1 MDFNLVFK
9 FILAFLIGAV
19 IGLEREVNE
28 KKHLLEGSKKTAI
41 LGLRTFSLTAILGAI
56 TGMLSLNFPVI
67 SIILASAFLFL
78 TIVFYTLDSFFSRD
92 FGITTEIALIY
103 SFVLGLLI
111 TLEVI
116 PMQLTL
122 AIAVVLI
129 FLLSRKETIKNV
141 MEDIKH
147 TEVNAF
153 VSFAIIALVILPFL
167 PNFSYSLS
175 DIPNF
180 SNFIGNFGTDFNQII
195 NLELINPF
203 RLWMIVALITGVN
216 LVGYT
221 LEKTL
226 GQKKG
231 WVLASIA
238 GGFIS
243 STATTQSLAQKSNKS
258 KGVNHLVSAAVI
270 SNLVSFI
277 QIAIILGSFNI
288 AFLIKLI
295 PTLLA
300 MISAAFA
307 ALVFFL
313 TAKEENVSVIEKE
326 NIAPQKEIIN
336 LGSALKFAGLFV
348 FISLVS
354 KIALVVFGS
363 NGFLVTTGLGA
374 MVGLDAVMINTAQI
388 AGNAIDFKLA
398 ILAFILA
405 NFVNLAAKVIYSFL
419 QGKKEFAVK
428 FSISMGVTILASL
441 TGLFFS

>member
-1 MDFNLVFK
+1 
-9 FILAFLIGAV
+9 
-19 IGLEREVNE
+19 
-28 KKHLLEGSKKTAI
+28 
-41 LGLRTFSLTAILGAI
+41 
-56 TGMLSLNFPVI
+56 
-67 SIILASAFLFL
+67 
-78 TIVFYTLDSFFSRD
+78 
-92 FGITTEIALIY
+92 
-103 SFVLGLLI
+103 
-111 TLEVI
+111 
-116 PMQLTL
+116 
-122 AIAVVLI
+122 
-129 FLLSRKETIKNV
+129 

-428 FSISMGVTILASL
+428 FSISMGVIILASL